1 MSEESEHALDAAAEP
16 DAGEAHSHIHM
27 PPNSGAPIFAAL
39 SLAVLFVGLL
49 GDIRNTLGPTMW
61 LIGLLGVIASCA
73 VWARG
78 AVREFR
84 ELPEES
90 HN

>member
-1 MSEESEHALDAAAEP
+1 MSDDSQRELDAAANP

-27 PPNSGAPIFAAL
+27 PPNSGAPIFVAL

-61 LIGLLGVIASCA
+61 LVGLLGLIASCA

-78 AVREFR
+78 AVREYR

>member
-1 MSEESEHALDAAAEP
+1 MSDETQHAHDAAEDP

-27 PPNSGAPIFAAL
+27 PPNSAAPIFAAL

-49 GDIRNTLGPTMW
+49 GDIRATVGPTMW
-61 LIGLLGVIASCA
+61 LIGLLGVISSCA
-73 VWARG
+73 VWALG